1 MATISEIFPES
12 PTELLSDIHL
22 TIDADWCEDT
32 VLAET
37 IEIVEGYGVSA
48 TWFLTHDT
56 FLLPRLLNNPKFEIG
71 IHPNFSR
78 QLAGGASESAES
90 ELRRMLEIFPNS
102 KSIRSHSIVS
112 SSPLSKLFAEHG
124 LTHESNYFIPFSDAF
139 MVRPWTE
146 TCGLIQVPFCWADD
160 ASLIF
165 GSDGFGRSFF
175 ASPSLKVLDFHPIH
189 IYLNTESMEH
199 YESTR
204 ADHRNPVRLRNARFG
219 GRGIRTVFLE
229 LLDHLTS

>member
-12 PTELLSDIHL
+12 PAELLSDIHL
-22 TIDADWCEDT
+22 TIDADWCEDSI
-32 VLAET
+32 LAET
-37 IEIVEGYGVSA
+37 IEIVEDYGVPA
-48 TWFLTHDT
+48 TWFLTNDSY
-56 FLLPRLLNNPKFEIG
+56 LLPRLFDNPKFEIG

-78 QLAGGASESAES
+78 QLEGGATESAES
-90 ELRRMLEIFPNS
+90 ELRRLLETFPGC

-124 LTHESNYFIPFSDAF
+124 LTHESNYFIPFSDEF
-139 MVRPWTE
+139 MIRPWIE

-165 GSDGFGRSFF
+165 GSDVFGGPFF

-189 IYLNTESMEH
+189 IFLNTESMGH

-204 ADHRNPVRLRNARFG
+204 ADHRSPDRLRNARFG
-219 GRGIRTVFLE
+219 GR
-229 LLDHLTS
+229 